1 MTSQLNRYSNYIFNT
16 KKVAQN
22 RVVIPPMASQ
32 TADSDG
38 FVTQA
43 TIDHYQRLGLAQAGL
58 MFVECSYVHPSGKGE
73 ANQLGVESDEKIEGL
88 TSLVQVI
95 HESGSLA
102 GLQLVHVGGKT
113 TTELTG
119 SSLMA
124 PSSIAVPVKGWSPET
139 PIGMTEVD
147 IENWVQW
154 FKAAAI
160 RANQAGFDFIE
171 LHAAHGYGLNQ
182 WLSPITNQRQDLFGG
197 TFQNRSRLLLNIVKE
212 IKSVLPELLIAVRLP
227 AQDHMVNGLN
237 FNDMSHVVVELQNAG
252 VDLIDVSSG
261 IGGWKRP
268 DGRAG
273 EGYLVDDA
281 TKLKSEI
288 SIPVIGVGGIETGE
302 FIDDIVKNFKVDFA
316 AVGRAILNDP
326 ISCNLKNLSL
336 QALSTEIAV

>member
-58 MFVECSYVHPSGKGE
+58 MFVEYSYVHPSGKGE
-73 ANQLGVESDEKIEGL
+73 ASQLGVDSDEKIEGL

-119 SSLMA
+119 SALMA

-139 PIGMTEVD
+139 PIAMTEVD
-147 IENWVQW
+147 IENWIQW
-154 FKAAAI
+154 FKAAAV

-197 TFQNRSRLLLNIVKE
+197 TIQNRSRLLLNIVKE
-212 IKSVLPELLIAVRLP
+212 IKSILPKLLIAVRLP
-227 AQDHMVNGLN
+227 AQDH
-237 FNDMSHVVVELQNAG
+237 
-252 VDLIDVSSG
+252 
-261 IGGWKRP
+261 
-268 DGRAG
+268 
-273 EGYLVDDA
+273 
-281 TKLKSEI
+281 
-288 SIPVIGVGGIETGE
+288 
-302 FIDDIVKNFKVDFA
+302 
-316 AVGRAILNDP
+316 RAILNDP
-326 ISCNLKNLSL
+326 ISWNFKNLSP
-336 QALSTEIAV
+336 QALSTEITA